1 MTTGL
6 WILGN
11 QLTFDSDLFQLQ
23 DPDQDPDQAPDQ
35 ARNQPIILIESLD
48 YARSRPYHR
57 QKLVLVWSA
66 MRHFAADLRDRGYT
80 DVTYITADDFATPL
94 LNWIADRQI
103 TTLRLLDPT
112 DFPFRRTIEAIALP
126 DHVAIE
132 WVANDLFFWSES
144 EFIAWATGR
153 KRLLM
158 EDFYRHSRQRFE
170 VLMTPASDQSGN
182 AEPIGDRWN
191 FDKDNRKPPK
201 GRLNPPP
208 PLTFAP
214 DAITRD
220 VMAQVAALGDALYGQ
235 LEPFGWGVTRSHA
248 LQVLDDFLTQRLPRF
263 GPYQDAMLTDEPT
276 LWHALLSPYL
286 NLGLISPREVVAA
299 IETAYRESNGSDREL
314 PLASVEGVIRQ
325 ILGWREYMRGLYL
338 VFGEDYAQS
347 NVFEHDLPLPDFF
360 WDARKTDLNCL
371 RCTLSQLEA
380 TGYAHHIQRLMI
392 LGNFAL
398 IAGINPQAIEQ
409 WFHAAFIDG
418 YDWVMQTNV
427 LGMGVF
433 ADGGKLASKPY
444 AASANYIN
452 KMSDYCRG
460 CTYDRGD
467 RLGDNACPFNYL
479 YWDFLDRHYDRLK
492 SQGRMNLILAQLR
505 KIPDID
511 RQRIREKARRF
522 QAKLSQP
529 SKPSC

>member
-1 MTTGL
+1 MTTGI

-11 QLTFDSDLFQLQ
+11 QLTLDSDLFRHQTR
-23 DPDQDPDQAPDQ
+23 D
-35 ARNQPIILIESLD
+35 QPIILIESLD

-66 MRHFAADLRDRGYT
+66 MRHFAAELRDRGYT
-80 DVTYITADDFATPL
+80 DVTYITADLSNPTNDFATPL
-94 LNWIADRQI
+94 LDWIADRQI

-112 DFPFRRTIEAIALP
+112 DFPFRRAIEAIALP
-126 DHVAIE
+126 EHVAID
-132 WVANDLFFWSES
+132 WIANDLFFWSEA

-158 EDFYRHSRQRFE
+158 EDFYRHSRKRFD
-170 VLMTPASDQSGN
+170 VLMTHESGK

-201 GRLNPPP
+201 GQLNPPP
-208 PLTFAP
+208 PLTFEP
-214 DAITRD
+214 DPITRD

-235 LEPFGWGVTRSHA
+235 LEPFAWGVTRSHA
-248 LQVLDDFLTQRLPRF
+248 LQVLDDFLTRRLPRF

-286 NLGLISPREVVAA
+286 NLGLISPQEVVTA
-299 IETAYRESNGSDREL
+299 IETAYRDSIGSDREQ
-314 PLASVEGVIRQ
+314 PLASVEGAIRQ

-338 VFGEDYAQS
+338 FFGEDYAHS
-347 NVFEHDLPLPDFF
+347 NTLNHDLPLPDFF

-380 TGYAHHIQRLMI
+380 SGYAHHIQRLMI

-409 WFHAAFIDG
+409 WFHAALIDG

-452 KMSDYCRG
+452 KMSDYCRD
-460 CTYDRGD
+460 CTYDRSD

-492 SQGRMNLILAQLR
+492 LQGRMNLILAQLR
-505 KIPDID
+505 KISDAD
-511 RQRIREKARRF
+511 RQRMRENARRF
-522 QAKLSQP
+522 QTKISQT
-529 SKPSC
+529 SKTSKST